1 MSYIFFWL
9 KRWNGDTESLAEST
23 FTRLGVKHK
32 LIRPYT
38 PRHNGKVE
46 RSHCEDH
53 NKFYSCHR
61 FCSCADP
68 NAQLTARLGQTNNLP
83 MRPLGWL
90 SPIEFFKKFV
100 QYH

>member
-23 FTRLGVKHK
+23 LTRLGVKHK

-53 NKFYSCHR
+53 NKFILVTAS
-61 FCSCADP
+61 AL
-68 NAQLTARLGQTNNLP
+68 ALTQT
-83 MRPLGWL
+83 R
-90 SPIEFFKKFV
+90 S
-100 QYH
+100 